1 MQNKKFLLLI
11 LLSSCVFAQQDD
23 SQSVPVEKSDAE
35 LKKQVKSRSGYE
47 VDNIGYGGRTSV
59 GKQLYLDDIFIPDAL
74 RFPEFDKSIQPY
86 YEWKRKIR
94 EKHNL
99 QFGQDYTALYQKASD
114 TLTDTDSAS
123 AGVGI
128 ELPFEASNNAYID
141 ADKNIMFRYFFVRK
155 LMFLKY
161 SQAFVAF
168 PGGLGTLD
176 ELFEALTLSQT
187 GKTPKFPILLVGRD
201 YWSGLLGWLEDTVL
215 EHGAIKPG
223 DLELFRVVDSAE
235 EVMASINGFFAKYR
249 KEMVPNF

>member
-1 MQNKKFLLLI
+1 MSVDKRVTRKFEKKTW
-11 LLSSCVFAQQDD
+11 S
-23 SQSVPVEKSDAE
+23 E
-35 LKKQVKSRSGYE
+35 VKSKDSWQVFRIMAEFVEGFDALTEIGPSVTVFGSARSGEDDHYYQVAYE
-47 VDNIGYGGRTSV
+47 LGKLLAKEGLAVITGGGPGIMEATNKGALEV
-59 GKQLYLDDIFIPDAL
+59 GG
-74 RFPEFDKSIQPY
+74 S
-86 YEWKRKIR
+86 
-94 EKHNL
+94 
-99 QFGQDYTALYQKASD
+99 
-114 TLTDTDSAS
+114 S

-128 ELPFEASNNAYID
+128 ELPFEASNNPFID
-141 ADKNIMFRYFFVRK
+141 RDKNITFRYFFVRK

-215 EHGAIKPG
+215 EHRAIKSG

-235 EVMASINGFFAKYR
+235 EVMDSINGFFAKYR
-249 KEMVPNF
+249 KEIVPNF